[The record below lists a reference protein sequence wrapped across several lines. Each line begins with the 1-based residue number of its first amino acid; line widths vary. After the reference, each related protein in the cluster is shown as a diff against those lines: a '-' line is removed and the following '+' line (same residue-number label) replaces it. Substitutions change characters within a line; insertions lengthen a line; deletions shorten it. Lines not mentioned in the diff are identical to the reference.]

1 MVVDKNELHDFNKHS
16 GATFKKFDLNL
27 TMCSSYCLSLFSVV
41 NQFSVVNILAEYN
54 NPTQRRITKVSS
66 SRKAIDSNGCL
77 VGYESPTCPTSD
89 LLSRRLYGILVN
101 RVEHSRYHH

>member
-1 MVVDKNELHDFNKHS
+1 MIVDKNELHDYYKHEQR
-16 GATFKKFDLNL
+16 ATFKKFDLNL

-66 SRKAIDSNGCL
+66 I
-77 VGYESPTCPTSD
+77 
-89 LLSRRLYGILVN
+89 
-101 RVEHSRYHH
+101 